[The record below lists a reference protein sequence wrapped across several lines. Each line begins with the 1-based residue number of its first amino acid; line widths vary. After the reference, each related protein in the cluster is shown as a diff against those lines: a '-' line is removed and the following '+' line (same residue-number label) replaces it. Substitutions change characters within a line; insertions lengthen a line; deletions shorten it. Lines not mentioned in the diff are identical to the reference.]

1 MNKLTRITKNKGLF
15 KIIALILCALVICGT
30 LAACGSGGS
39 TSKGA
44 KMVGYWEATEVT
56 ADGETLTEDDIK
68 TLKEMDLLCI
78 LYLSE
83 DGKAT
88 LDLFGEIEETTWD
101 IENATLTVD
110 TINATLELKDDTLT
124 FSDENNKVVFKK
136 GDDSL
141 AEKIESDRKSMAE
154 ADEGVS
160 EGGEN
165 EVTSVEIDPQVTI
178 ADDEFV
184 TVIATARVVDENGM
198 AGIMF
203 SITNNTDQTIG
214 MHMEDDST
222 INGGTYENYFY
233 ACPNPGET
241 VNEICAYDGLTSVDE
256 LVDIHSQLR
265 VYEDE
270 HFEELGIYDVEIP

>member
-1 MNKLTRITKNKGLF
+1 MNKLTRIMKNKGLY
-15 KIIALILCALVICGT
+15 KIIACILCTLIMCGMLTACGT
-30 LAACGSGGS
+30 GGS
-39 TSKGA
+39 ASKGA

-101 IENATLTVD
+101 IENATITVD
-110 TINATLELKDDTLT
+110 TINANLELKDDTLT

-141 AEKIESDRKSMAE
+141 AEKIKADRKSMAE
-154 ADEGVS
+154 ADEVVS

-178 ADDEFV
+178 ADDE
-184 TVIATARVVDENGM
+184 TTTITATARVVDENGM

-203 SITNNTDQTIG
+203 SITNNTDQAIG
-214 MHMEDDST
+214 MHMVDDST
-222 INGGTYENYFY
+222 VNGGTYENYFY
-233 ACPNPGET
+233 ASVQPGET

-256 LVDIHSQLR
+256 LTDIHAQLS
-265 VYEDE
+265 VYETQY
-270 HFEELGIYDVEIP
+270 FEELAVYDVEIP

>member
-1 MNKLTRITKNKGLF
+1 MNKHVKIKGIG
-15 KIIALILCALVICGT
+15 KIIALILCALIMCGMLT
-30 LAACGSGGS
+30 ACGSGGS
-39 TSKGA
+39 ASKGA
-44 KMVGYWEATEVT
+44 KMVGYWELTEAT
-56 ADGETLTEDDIK
+56 ADGEELTADDIK
-68 TLKEMDLLCI
+68 TLKEMDLLFI
-78 LYLSE
+78 LHLSE

-88 LDLFGEIEETTWD
+88 FDSFGDVEEYTWD
-101 IENATLTVD
+101 VEKATM
-110 TINATLELKDDTLT
+110 TIDDVSGTLELSDDTLT
-124 FSDENNKVVFKK
+124 YSDESNKFVFKK

-141 AEKIESDRKSMAE
+141 AEKIEADRKSMAE

-160 EGGEN
+160 DGGEN

-214 MHMEDDST
+214 MLMEDDST
-222 INGGTYENYFY
+222 INGSTYENYFY

>member
-1 MNKLTRITKNKGLF
+1 MNKHVKIKGIG
-15 KIIALILCALVICGT
+15 KIIALILCALIMCGMLT
-30 LAACGSGGS
+30 ACGSGGS
-39 TSKGA
+39 ASKGA
-44 KMVGYWEATEVT
+44 KMVGYWELTEAT
-56 ADGETLTEDDIK
+56 ADGEELTADDIK
-68 TLKEMDLLCI
+68 TLKEMDLLFI
-78 LYLSE
+78 LHLSE

-88 LDLFGEIEETTWD
+88 FDSFGDVEEYTWD
-101 IENATLTVD
+101 VEKATM
-110 TINATLELKDDTLT
+110 TIDDVSGTLELSDDTLT
-124 FSDENNKVVFKK
+124 YSDESNKFVFKK

-141 AEKIESDRKSMAE
+141 AEKIEADRKSMAE
-154 ADEGVS
+154 AEEGVS
-160 EGGEN
+160 DSGEN

-214 MHMEDDST
+214 MLMEDDST
-222 INGGTYENYFY
+222 INGSTYENYFY

>member
-1 MNKLTRITKNKGLF
+1 MNKHVKIKGIG
-15 KIIALILCALVICGT
+15 KIIALILCILITCGMLT
-30 LAACGSGGS
+30 ACSGTGGS
-39 TSKGA
+39 ASKGA
-44 KMVGYWEATEVT
+44 KMVGYWEVTEGSAEGEELT
-56 ADGETLTEDDIK
+56 ADDIK
-68 TLKEMDLLCI
+68 TLKEMGLPFI
-78 LYLSE
+78 LHLSE

-88 LDLFGEIEETTWD
+88 FDIFGDITDLTWD
-101 IENATLTVD
+101 VENATLTID
-110 TINATLELKDDTLT
+110 GISGTLELSDDTLT
-124 FSDENNKVVFKK
+124 YSDESNNKFVFKK
-136 GDDSL
+136 GDESL
-141 AEKIESDRKSMAE
+141 AEKIETDRKSQAE
-154 ADEGVS
+154 ADEGVA
-160 EGGEN
+160 EGSEN
-165 EVTSVEIDPQVTI
+165 EVTSVEIDPQITI
-178 ADDEFV
+178 VDDEVV

-222 INGGTYENYFY
+222 INGSTYENYFY

-270 HFEELGIYDVEIP
+270 HFEDLGMYDVDIP